1 MAKTAIDSGSRC
13 TEGVVELTQ
22 WIEKMETVFRIS
34 SCSVEYK
41 IKFSICTL
49 LGNALTWWNSHVR
62 TVGNDVAYE
71 MTWTELKKKM
81 TDKYCLR
88 TEIKK
93 LEVELMFPEESDKIE
108 RYVGGLPDMI
118 HGSVVASKPNT
129 MQEATKI
136 ATELMDK
143 RICTFAKRQTENK
156 RKQDDNQQQQQQNKR
171 QNTGRAY
178 TAGTGEK
185 KPYGG
190 SKPLCAKC
198 NYHHD
203 GPCAPKCHK
212 CNRVGHLARD
222 CRSPANTNASN
233 NQRGTRAGQKPT
245 CYECGNQGHY
255 KSDCLELKN
264 RNHENQAEGTEARG
278 MVFNTII
285 TSLKALDESFSSRN
299 HVRKFLRA
307 LPSKWRPK
315 VTAIEESKDLSKLS
329 LDELVGNLK
338 VYEVVL
344 EKDLEI
350 AKNKKEK
357 YKSLALKARQVLS
370 DDDTSSSDSNDEEY
384 AMAVRD
390 FKKFFRRRGKF
401 VRQPY
406 DDKKN
411 FRKIKEDK
419 REDRRCFKCGD
430 PNHFISDCPKNSSG
444 DQKAFVVGSWSDSG
458 DDSKKE
464 EICLMAHS
472 NEVLSDNLYYSSS
485 SLDNESR
492 QNEYDKLCQISLRII
507 NKNKHLK
514 AKNESL
520 KKTIN
525 EHKTK
530 LDILE
535 KGKSNC
541 DACNELR
548 LEVNSLKLKLAS
560 FENSS
565 SSLQKMVEMQK
576 PSKDKCGLG
585 YTETIASPRNT
596 KIKNLGGHLKKLS
609 VEPAGR
615 CHSSTAPACSI
626 EQHRVS
632 DDSAEKEKDLETNV
646 VKQNDSVKQVHE
658 SHKSG
663 GARRGARGFECLMS
677 EELFAYG
684 LVWSV
689 GRINYEGELLQLWVI
704 VDDIQSKA
712 YVVLNKETMKVE
724 ESLNVKFDE
733 TSPPPNSPPLVDDDL
748 LEVNIIENQRKDL
761 EVKENEPLNKQISNI
776 KESKD
781 HPLGTNLKTL
791 KKLYKTK
798 VGVWLCKKSSLNLKQ
813 MTFGVLNNARLVA
826 QGYNQQEGIDFNETY
841 APVARLESIRI
852 LLAYACAHDFKLF
865 QMDVKIAFLNG
876 FINEEMYV
884 AQPPGFVDFEKPN
897 HAFKLKKAL
906 SDLKQAPKAWY
917 DRLKSFLLDHSYTM
931 SLVDNTLFT
940 KKKDSHIII
949 VQIYVDDIIFGSTC
963 QDLCDDFSKIM
974 HDEFEMS
981 MMGELNFFLGL
992 QIKQFEDG
1000 IFFNQ
1005 SKYVKEM
1012 LKKFGL
1018 ENAKPI
1024 KTPMSSETKL
1034 TCDEEGK
1041 PIDDTKYHGTS
1052 HLGLWYPKGTG
1063 LETIVYVDSDYAG
1076 DYVDQK
1082 STSGVCTFVGCCLTS
1097 WMSKKQTALAIST
1110 TEA

>member
-1 MAKTAIDSGSRC
+1 MENEPPPIPPMKSSFPSPTPELEPTPPPLPPQCLPPPPPQFSPPMRC
-13 TEGVVELTQ
+13 FVN
-22 WIEKMETVFRIS
+22 IS
-34 SCSVEYK
+34 K
-41 IKFSICTL
+41 
-49 LGNALTWWNSHVR
+49 
-62 TVGNDVAYE
+62 
-71 MTWTELKKKM
+71 ELK
-81 TDKYCLR
+81 
-88 TEIKK
+88 
-93 LEVELMFPEESDKIE
+93 
-108 RYVGGLPDMI
+108 
-118 HGSVVASKPNT
+118 
-129 MQEATKI
+129 
-136 ATELMDK
+136 
-143 RICTFAKRQTENK
+143 
-156 RKQDDNQQQQQQNKR
+156 
-171 QNTGRAY
+171 
-178 TAGTGEK
+178 
-185 KPYGG
+185 
-190 SKPLCAKC
+190 
-198 NYHHD
+198 
-203 GPCAPKCHK
+203 
-212 CNRVGHLARD
+212 
-222 CRSPANTNASN
+222 
-233 NQRGTRAGQKPT
+233 
-245 CYECGNQGHY
+245 
-255 KSDCLELKN
+255 
-264 RNHENQAEGTEARG
+264 
-278 MVFNTII
+278 FNTII

-370 DDDTSSSDSNDEEY
+370 DDDASSSDSNDEEY

-419 REDRRCFKCGD
+419 KEDRRCFKCGD

-535 KGKSNC
+535 KGKETSSNC

-560 FENSS
+560 FENRS

-576 PSKDKCGLG
+576 PSKYKCGLG
-585 YTETIASPRNT
+585 YTETIAFPRNT
-596 KIKNLGGHLKKLS
+596 KIKNLGGYLKKLS

-632 DDSAEKEKDLETNV
+632 DDSAEKEKDLETNIV
-646 VKQNDSVKQVHE
+646 RQKVKLNPDEWIQDSGCTRHMTGNKDLFSSYKTFDGGNVLFG
-658 SHKSG
+658 SNTKSKIIG
-663 GARRGARGFECLMS
+663 K
-677 EELFAYG
+677 
-684 LVWSV
+684 
-689 GRINYEGELLQLWVI
+689 ELLHMDLFGPSAVHSYGGNFYTLVI
-704 VDDIQSKA
+704 VDDYSRYTWTRFLKHKNEAFDHFEILSKKIQIQKGCPIISIRTDHDRDFDNEVQFGAFCDANGITHNFLAPRTPQSNGVVECKNRTLQEMSRTLLNEQSIPQKFWCNAVDTSTYILNRILIRPFLEKTPYELFKGRKPNLEYFKVFGCKCFILNTKDYLTKFDPKSIEGVLGYSPNSKA
-712 YVVLNKETMKVE
+712 YVVLNKETIKVE

-733 TSPPPNSPPLVDDDL
+733 TPPSNLPLLVDDDL
-748 LEVNIIENQRKDL
+748 LEVDIIENQSKDSK
-761 EVKENEPLNKQISNI
+761 VKENEPSNKQISNI

-781 HPLGTNLKTL
+781 HPLGTIIGNLNQRTL
-791 KKLYKTK
+791 RSQ
-798 VGVWLCKKSSLNLKQ
+798 VQNQSNFFCFVSSVEPKNIKEAIQ
-813 MTFGVLNNARLVA
+813 DESWTMAM
-826 QGYNQQEGIDFNETY
+826 QE
-841 APVARLESIRI
+841 
-852 LLAYACAHDFKLF
+852 
-865 QMDVKIAFLNG
+865 
-876 FINEEMYV
+876 
-884 AQPPGFVDFEKPN
+884 
-897 HAFKLKKAL
+897 
-906 SDLKQAPKAWY
+906 
-917 DRLKSFLLDHSYTM
+917 
-931 SLVDNTLFT
+931 
-940 KKKDSHIII
+940 
-949 VQIYVDDIIFGSTC
+949 
-963 QDLCDDFSKIM
+963 
-974 HDEFEMS
+974 
-981 MMGELNFFLGL
+981 ELN
-992 QIKQFEDG
+992 QFKTNDVWCLVPPPK
-1000 IFFNQ
+1000 NQ
-1005 SKYVKEM
+1005 
-1012 LKKFGL
+1012 
-1018 ENAKPI
+1018 
-1024 KTPMSSETKL
+1024 
-1034 TCDEEGK
+1034 
-1041 PIDDTKYHGTS
+1041 
-1052 HLGLWYPKGTG
+1052 
-1063 LETIVYVDSDYAG
+1063 TII
-1076 DYVDQK
+1076 
-1082 STSGVCTFVGCCLTS
+1082 GCCLTS

-1110 TEA
+1110 TEAEYVSAGKACQQALWMKQALVDYEVKLNDVPVLCDNKGAIDLSKNPVLHSRTKHIEIRHHFLRDNVQKGNISIEKVASEDNIADILTKPLKREPFNLLRLGLGLMEPNV